1 MLRLQMSDNYIWQV
15 SQVLKNKK
23 QKDMK
28 EYYRMV
34 IELCKQSI
42 AIHQVNPERSL
53 EVLTELEKAITTAK
67 IKGLT
72 FDELQEL
79 KADVEQLR
87 ALNV

>member
-1 MLRLQMSDNYIWQV
+1 
-15 SQVLKNKK
+15 
-23 QKDMK
+23 MK

-42 AIHQVNPERSL
+42 HQVNSEKSL
-53 EVLTELEKAITTAK
+53 EVLVELEKAITTAR
-67 IKGLT
+67 IKGLP

-87 ALNV
+87 TMCA

>member
-1 MLRLQMSDNYIWQV
+1 M
-15 SQVLKNKK
+15 KK
-23 QKDMK
+23 
-28 EYYRMV
+28 YYRMV
-34 IELCKQSI
+34 IELCKQSV

-87 ALNV
+87 ALNL

>member
-1 MLRLQMSDNYIWQV
+1 
-15 SQVLKNKK
+15 
-23 QKDMK
+23 MK

-42 AIHQVNPERSL
+42 HQVNSEKSL

-67 IKGLT
+67 IKGLP

-79 KADVEQLR
+79 KTDVEQLR
-87 ALNV
+87 TIA

>member
-1 MLRLQMSDNYIWQV
+1 
-15 SQVLKNKK
+15 
-23 QKDMK
+23 MK

-67 IKGLT
+67 IKGLPC
-72 FDELQEL
+72 DELQEL
-79 KADVEQLR
+79 KADIEQLR
-87 ALNV
+87 GMSA

>member
-1 MLRLQMSDNYIWQV
+1 
-15 SQVLKNKK
+15 
-23 QKDMK
+23 MK

-34 IELCKQSI
+34 IELCKQSV

-53 EVLTELEKAITTAK
+53 EVLTELEKAITNAK
-67 IKGLT
+67 IKSLT

>member
-1 MLRLQMSDNYIWQV
+1 
-15 SQVLKNKK
+15 
-23 QKDMK
+23 MK

-42 AIHQVNPERSL
+42 HQVNSEKSL
-53 EVLTELEKAITTAK
+53 EVLVELDKAITTAK
-67 IKGLT
+67 IKCLP

-87 ALNV
+87 TMCA

>member
-1 MLRLQMSDNYIWQV
+1 
-15 SQVLKNKK
+15 
-23 QKDMK
+23 MK

-42 AIHQVNPERSL
+42 HQVNSEKSL

>member
-1 MLRLQMSDNYIWQV
+1 
-15 SQVLKNKK
+15 
-23 QKDMK
+23 MK

-34 IELCKQSI
+34 IELCKQSV
-42 AIHQVNPERSL
+42 AIHQVNSERSL